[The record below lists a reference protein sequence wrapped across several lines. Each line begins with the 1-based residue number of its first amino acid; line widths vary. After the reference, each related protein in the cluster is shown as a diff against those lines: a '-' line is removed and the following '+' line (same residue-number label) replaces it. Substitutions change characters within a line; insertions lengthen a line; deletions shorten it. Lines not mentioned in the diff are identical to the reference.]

1 MRFHNGMRSVWMLG
15 CFLALAA
22 CGGGAR
28 GVNGDVAKACIA
40 GGRDAANR
48 TLCSCVQ
55 QVANQSLSAADQRR
69 AAGFFDD
76 PDTAQETRQSDRASD
91 EAFWTRYRAFADR
104 AAQSCA

>member
-1 MRFHNGMRSVWMLG
+1 MRRGFVV
-15 CFLALAA
+15 LAVLVLAS

-48 TLCSCVQ
+48 ALCSCVQ
-55 QVANQSLSAADQRR
+55 QVANQSLSASDQRR
-69 AAGFFDD
+69 AVGFFED
-76 PDTAQETRQSDRASD
+76 PDSAQEVRQSDRSSD

-104 AAQSCA
+104 AEASCG

>member
-1 MRFHNGMRSVWMLG
+1 MRGLVAVVAV
-15 CFLALAA
+15 LALAS

-28 GVNGDVAKACIA
+28 GVNGEVAKACIA

-48 TLCSCVQ
+48 SLCSCVQ

-69 AAGFFDD
+69 AAGFFAD
-76 PDTAQETRQSDRASD
+76 PQEAQDTRQSDRASD

-104 AAQSCA
+104 AAASCG

>member
-1 MRFHNGMRSVWMLG
+1 MRGFVAVMAVVMLAG
-15 CFLALAA
+15 

-28 GVNGDVAKACIA
+28 SVSGEVAKACIA

-48 TLCSCVQ
+48 SLCSCVQ

-69 AAGFFDD
+69 AAGFFED
-76 PDTAQETRQSDRASD
+76 PQTAQDTRQSDRASD

-104 AAQSCA
+104 AEASCG